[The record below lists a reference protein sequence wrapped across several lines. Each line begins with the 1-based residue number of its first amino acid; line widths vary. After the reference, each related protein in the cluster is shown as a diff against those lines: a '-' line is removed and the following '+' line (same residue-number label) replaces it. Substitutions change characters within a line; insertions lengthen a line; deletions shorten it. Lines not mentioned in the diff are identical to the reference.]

1 MPTPTKN
8 INAEK
13 IQGNLSITSV
23 SATTISAA
31 TYYNS
36 PVTTGV
42 TISNGVVAFNRVD
55 SQSAYTVTYSG
66 VNLSVVSD
74 NVNKVITFSA
84 TTGPQSN
91 KIYVDS
97 TYGADVVGN
106 GDVTKPFLT
115 VEYALSNTTNTGL
128 FTGGTTN
135 TTTTIS
141 GISDTHNA
149 ILKVGQYV
157 TGAGIPFGTII
168 VAKGNQGLN
177 VNTITISKPATATAS
192 NVSLTWWTV
201 YEVILSGIF
210 NATSNWTK
218 QGMYVNSGN
227 ATIYFGN
234 LSLFDGTT
242 VFVIPHKILGRGS
255 FFGTHVSSRFINL
268 SGTQNIGFNFYASFG
283 SIETISTV
291 YAITTS
297 FGTNENY
304 VQIEGGFINARF
316 GFVATINGFSHRI
329 SFDSYG
335 LLGGIVMA
343 NGTTSTTAAI
353 NTISGAHTT
362 PAAITVLNSGNYAN
376 STGSYNGSTNWSS
389 YSVHKGGKLNG
400 NTHTIANSNI
410 EFNNWSSG
418 SLTINGSSVLTFT
431 SGWGGNITI
440 ASTATLFLYGNCGN
454 VTLTIP
460 AGSTAI
466 NYGTLSGVDSGI
478 SGAGK
483 FINNGVFTS
492 NTIKFAGTIE
502 NYGNITANDIEF
514 TGNNWAVTNFGQIY
528 LSAYGIMMQTYTG
541 KFINRGRIESVGAF
555 TNNTAMIL
563 LNQTG
568 ATFENYGEIIS
579 NDTDITDALIT
590 KTAGILKLFPGSRLK
605 VSNTKSPI
613 RCTTTGSTSRD
624 IYMFNCITNCDGS
637 TYGLG
642 FAFDGSSYV
651 PNDLVGGTKYE
662 NINY

>member
-13 IQGNLSITSV
+13 IQGNLTLDTI

-31 TYYNS
+31 TYYNA

-74 NVNKVITFSA
+74 NINKVVTFSA
-84 TTGPQSN
+84 TTGPQTN
-91 KIYVDS
+91 RIYVDS

-115 VEYALSNTTNTGL
+115 VEYALSSTTNTGL

-141 GISDTHNA
+141 GISDTHNV

-177 VNTITISKPATATAS
+177 VNTITISKPATATGS
-192 NVSLTWWTV
+192 NISLTWWTI

-210 NATSNWTK
+210 NATSSWTK

-234 LSLFDGTT
+234 LSLFDGAT

-255 FFGTHVSSRFINL
+255 FFGTNAASRFINM
-268 SGTQNIGFNFYASFG
+268 SSTQNIGFNFYVSFG
-283 SIETISTV
+283 TIETVSTTHAIS
-291 YAITTS
+291 TS

-316 GFVATINGFSHRI
+316 GNVATITGYSNRI

-343 NGTTSTTAAI
+343 NNTTSTTAAI

-362 PAAITVLNSGNYAN
+362 PAAITVLNSGSYAN
-376 STGSYNGSTNWSS
+376 STGSYYGSTTWGN

-400 NTHTIANSNI
+400 NTHTISNSNI
-410 EFNNWSSG
+410 EFNNWSNG
-418 SLTINGSSVLTFT
+418 SLSIGGSSVLTFIA
-431 SGWGGNITI
+431 GWGGNITI
-440 ASTATLFLYGNCGN
+440 TAPSTVCIYGNCGN
-454 VTLTIP
+454 VTTTIP
-460 AGSTAI
+460 AGSTVI
-466 NYGTLSGVDSGI
+466 NYGTMSGGDSGI

-483 FINNGVFTS
+483 FINNGVFTT

-514 TGNNWAVTNFGQIY
+514 TANNWAVTNFGQIY

-605 VSNTKSPI
+605 VSNAKSPI

-624 IYMFNCITNCDGS
+624 IYMFNCVTNCDGT

-642 FAFDGSSYV
+642 FAFSGGSFA

>member
-13 IQGNLSITSV
+13 IQGNLTLDTI

-31 TYYNS
+31 TYYNA

-74 NVNKVITFSA
+74 NINKVVTFVA
-84 TTGPQSN
+84 TSGPQTN
-91 KIYVDS
+91 RIYVDS

-115 VEYALSNTTNTGL
+115 VEYALSSTTNTGL

-141 GISDTHNA
+141 GISDTHNV

-177 VNTITISKPATATAS
+177 VNTITISKPATATGS
-192 NVSLTWWTV
+192 NISLTWWTV

-210 NATSNWTK
+210 NATSSWTK

-234 LSLFDGTT
+234 LSLFDGAT

-255 FFGTHVSSRFINL
+255 FFGTNAASRFINM
-268 SGTQNIGFNFYASFG
+268 SSTQNIGFNFYVSFG
-283 SIETISTV
+283 TIETVSTTHAIS
-291 YAITTS
+291 TS

-316 GFVATINGFSHRI
+316 GNVATITGYSNRI

-343 NGTTSTTAAI
+343 NSTTSTTAAI

-362 PAAITVLNSGNYAN
+362 PAAITVLNSGSYAN
-376 STGSYNGSTNWSS
+376 STGSYYGSTTWGN

-400 NTHTIANSNI
+400 NTHTISNSNI
-410 EFNNWSSG
+410 EFNNWSNG
-418 SLTINGSSVLTFT
+418 SLSIGGSSVLTFIA
-431 SGWGGNITI
+431 GWGGNITI
-440 ASTATLFLYGNCGN
+440 TAPSTVCIYGNCGN
-454 VTLTIP
+454 VTTTIP
-460 AGSTAI
+460 AGSTVI
-466 NYGTLSGVDSGI
+466 NYGTMSGGDSGI

-483 FINNGVFTS
+483 FINNGVFTT

-514 TGNNWAVTNFGQIY
+514 TANNWAVTNFGQIY

-605 VSNTKSPI
+605 VSNAKSPI

-624 IYMFNCITNCDGS
+624 IYMFNCVTNCDGT

-642 FAFDGSSYV
+642 FAFSGGSFA